1 MKFSVLLYNIRS
13 AHNVGSIMRTAD
25 AAGFSCVY
33 LTGYTPS
40 PQDRFGRMRPDIAK
54 VALGAEQSILWSHHD
69 NIKILL
75 EELREKK
82 VYLLALEQSDNS
94 VQYDQVVIP
103 SGFSECV
110 LVVGEETKGIEVELL
125 SYMDAVVEIPMRGT
139 KESLNVS
146 VAFGI
151 SAYELVHSYFK

>member
-25 AAGFSCVY
+25 AAGFSQVY

-54 VALGAEQSILWSHHD
+54 VALGAEQSLLWSHHD
-69 NIKILL
+69 DIKVLL

-82 VYLLALEQSDNS
+82 VYLLALEQSENS
-94 VQYDQVVIP
+94 FQYDQVVVP
-103 SGFSECV
+103 PEFTECV
-110 LVVGEETKGIEVELL
+110 LVVGEETKGIESELL

-151 SAYELVHSYFK
+151 SAYELVRSCFK

>member
-25 AAGFSCVY
+25 AAGFYKVY

-54 VALGAEQSILWSHHD
+54 VALGAEQSLLWSHHD
-69 NIKILL
+69 DINALL

-94 VQYDQVVIP
+94 VQYDQVVVP
-103 SGFSECV
+103 PEFTECV
-110 LVVGEETKGIEVELL
+110 LVVGEETKGIEAELL
-125 SYMDAVVEIPMRGT
+125 SYMDVVVEIPMRGK

-151 SAYELVHSYFK
+151 SAYEISKNKS